1 MLFNFIWH
9 LQVIFASK
17 HSTLI
22 PWVHIEFNNMNFHSE
37 ESIIYVWQKPSSW
50 RINSYQIPKGNKF
63 SLCSSLASCQ
73 ASNLHFQNSVYYPRF
88 RNESTGNSLAHP
100 CPTISIKHLQVT
112 NYHWDRK
119 NISKYRL
126 QIIKNIQ
133 NEPQTISYF
142 ICLNRCDRNH
152 SKFTN

>member
-73 ASNLHFQNSVYYPRF
+73 ASNLHFQISVYYPRF
-88 RNESTGNSLAHP
+88 RNESAGNSLAQP
-100 CPTISIKHLQVT
+100 CPTISNLNIYRWPTTTEVE
-112 NYHWDRK
+112 K
-119 NISKYRL
+119 NIKISTS
-126 QIIKNIQ
+126 NNFHVNNNQ
-133 NEPQTISYF
+133 NEPQKISYF
-142 ICLNRCDRNH
+142 YML
-152 SKFTN
+152 K

>member
-37 ESIIYVWQKPSSW
+37 ERIIYVWQKPSSW

-63 SLCSSLASCQ
+63 SLFLSCQ
-73 ASNLHFQNSVYYPRF
+73 LSSIQFALSNSVCFTRF

-100 CPTISIKHLQVT
+100 CPSIANPNMYRWPTATEVEKTYQHI
-112 NYHWDRK
+112 NF
-119 NISKYRL
+119 KYFH
-126 QIIKNIQ
+126 IKNSQ
-133 NEPQTISYF
+133 NGAPG
-142 ICLNRCDRNH
+142 
-152 SKFTN
+152 